1 MRIQRLPG
9 IRVIAGLC
17 LILPL
22 ALVGAC
28 RKDAPA
34 PAPADS
40 ASPTTGQPKLEL
52 PTKRHDF
59 GALDEGVTVSH
70 EFTLKNS
77 GASPLKIDQVRS
89 TCGCTVAKLETKEL
103 APGASTKLAVKF
115 NTKNRQG
122 AQRKTIT
129 ITSNDPESPHT
140 LVVAA
145 KVTPLLA
152 FQTRHLRLDT
162 EHGQDKTQDTWLTG
176 KLLKDAKLAIKKVD
190 GNEADGRKV
199 VDIKLAT
206 QKEGETTKQG
216 LNFKVNATKV
226 GSGRGTVEV
235 ETGIEQVP
243 TLKLWF
249 SWNVRGNLQG
259 IPQNLYFSG
268 RGPRGTSRVMH
279 VRSKREDFKLKAAKV
294 LSGPFK
300 AAIEVPDAGK
310 SIQVKVDV
318 TEPEEQRKD
327 GKPRSGKL
335 QLVSNDPLEP
345 RKIVNLTLGAYRP
358 PRGPRGGR
366 HGHHGRPGRPGGRR
380 GGPPPRRPPPT
391 PPPANPQ

>member
-1 MRIQRLPG
+1 MRIQRLS
-9 IRVIAGLC
+9 ITRVLAGLC

-34 PAPADS
+34 PSPADS
-40 ASPTTGQPKLEL
+40 ASPTSGQPKLEL
-52 PTKRHDF
+52 PNRRHDF
-59 GALDEGVTVSH
+59 GALDEGVSASH

-77 GASPLKIDQVRS
+77 GTAPLKIDQVRT
-89 TCGCTVAKLETKEL
+89 TCGCTVAELETKEL
-103 APGASTKLAVKF
+103 GPGASTKLAVKF

-140 LVVAA
+140 LEIAA

-152 FQTRHLRLDT
+152 FETRHLRLDT
-162 EHGQDKTQDTWLTG
+162 AHGEDKAQDTWITG
-176 KLLKDAKLAIKKVD
+176 KLAQDAKLTIKKVD
-190 GNEADGRKV
+190 GAELDGRKA
-199 VDIKLAT
+199 VDVKLTT
-206 QKEGETTKQG
+206 QKDGEATKQG
-216 LNFKVNATKV
+216 LNFKLSATKV

-235 ETGIEQVP
+235 ETGVEQVP

-249 SWNVRGNLQG
+249 SWNVTGNLQG

-268 RGPRGTSRVMH
+268 RGPRGSSRVMH

-300 AAIEVPDAGK
+300 ASIEVPDAGNA
-310 SIQVKVDV
+310 IQVKVDV

-335 QLVSNDPLEP
+335 ELVSNDPLEP

-358 PRGPRGGR
+358 PRGPRGGP
-366 HGHHGRPGRPGGRR
+366 HHGRPGRPGGQRP
-380 GGPPPRRPPPT
+380 GPMPKRPPP
-391 PPPANPQ
+391 PPQAPQQ